1 MEHIDLIATVVT
13 LLAAV
18 VGLGFYLRSDMRAN
32 QAVLAELFRTE
43 IGRLDQKIDSVEERL
58 NQRIDGVEERLNQR
72 IDGVEE
78 RLNQRVDG
86 VEERL
91 NQRVDGLAELF
102 RSEIGRLDQKI
113 DSVEERL
120 NQRIDGVET
129 RLTNQMQANH
139 RELLLRLAF
148 HHHGDGRYPIVP
160 SSDPEPVDPT
170 GSN

>member
-13 LLAAV
+13 VLVAV

-58 NQRIDGVEERLNQR
+58 NQR
-72 IDGVEE
+72 
-78 RLNQRVDG
+78 VDG
-86 VEERL
+86 LAELFRSEIGRLDQKIDSVEERL

>member
-13 LLAAV
+13 VLVAV

-32 QAVLAELFRTE
+32 QAVLAELFRT
-43 IGRLDQKIDSVEERL
+43 
-58 NQRIDGVEERLNQR
+58 
-72 IDGVEE
+72 
-78 RLNQRVDG
+78 
-86 VEERL
+86 
-91 NQRVDGLAELF
+91 
-102 RSEIGRLDQKI
+102 EIGRLDQKI

>member
-13 LLAAV
+13 VLAAV

-43 IGRLDQKIDSVEERL
+43 IGRLDQKIDS
-58 NQRIDGVEERLNQR
+58 
-72 IDGVEE
+72 
-78 RLNQRVDG
+78 

>member
-1 MEHIDLIATVVT
+1 MEHIDLIDTVVT
-13 LLAAV
+13 VMAAIA
-18 VGLGFYLRSDMRAN
+18 GLGFYLRSDMRSN
-32 QAVLAELFRTE
+32 QAV
-43 IGRLDQKIDSVEERL
+43 
-58 NQRIDGVEERLNQR
+58 
-72 IDGVEE
+72 
-78 RLNQRVDG
+78 
-86 VEERL
+86 
-91 NQRVDGLAELF
+91 LAELF

-120 NQRIDGVET
+120 NQRIDGIET

>member
-13 LLAAV
+13 VLVAV

-58 NQRIDGVEERLNQR
+58 NQRIDGVEERLNQC
-72 IDGVEE
+72 
-78 RLNQRVDG
+78 
-86 VEERL
+86 
-91 NQRVDGLAELF
+91 VDGLAELF

>member
-78 RLNQRVDG
+78 RLNQRIDG
-86 VEERL
+86 
-91 NQRVDGLAELF
+91 
-102 RSEIGRLDQKI
+102 
-113 DSVEERL
+113 VEERL

>member
-13 LLAAV
+13 VLAAV

-58 NQRIDGVEERLNQR
+58 NQR
-72 IDGVEE
+72 
-78 RLNQRVDG
+78 
-86 VEERL
+86 
-91 NQRVDGLAELF
+91 VDGLAELF

-120 NQRIDGVET
+120 NQRIGGVEERLNQRIDALET

-139 RELLLRLAF
+139 RESLLRLAF

>member
-58 NQRIDGVEERLNQR
+58 NQR
-72 IDGVEE
+72 
-78 RLNQRVDG
+78 
-86 VEERL
+86 
-91 NQRVDGLAELF
+91 VDGLAELF

-120 NQRIDGVET
+120 NQRIYGVET

>member
-13 LLAAV
+13 VLVAV

-32 QAVLAELFRTE
+32 QAVLAELFRSE
-43 IGRLDQKIDSVEERL
+43 IGRLDQKIDS
-58 NQRIDGVEERLNQR
+58 
-72 IDGVEE
+72 VEE

-129 RLTNQMQANH
+129 RLTNQIQANH

>member
-32 QAVLAELFRTE
+32 QAVLAELFRT
-43 IGRLDQKIDSVEERL
+43 
-58 NQRIDGVEERLNQR
+58 
-72 IDGVEE
+72 
-78 RLNQRVDG
+78 
-86 VEERL
+86 
-91 NQRVDGLAELF
+91 
-102 RSEIGRLDQKI
+102 EIGRLDQKI

>member
-13 LLAAV
+13 VLVAV

-72 IDGVEE
+72 
-78 RLNQRVDG
+78 
-86 VEERL
+86 
-91 NQRVDGLAELF
+91 VDGLAELF

-113 DSVEERL
+113 DSVEERLNQRIGGVEERL

>member
-13 LLAAV
+13 VMAAIA
-18 VGLGFYLRSDMRAN
+18 GLGFYLRSDMRAN
-32 QAVLAELFRTE
+32 QAVLAELFRSE

-78 RLNQRVDG
+78 RLNQR
-86 VEERL
+86 
-91 NQRVDGLAELF
+91 
-102 RSEIGRLDQKI
+102 
-113 DSVEERL
+113 
-120 NQRIDGVET
+120 IDGIET

>member
-72 IDGVEE
+72 
-78 RLNQRVDG
+78 VDG
-86 VEERL
+86 V
-91 NQRVDGLAELF
+91 AELF

>member
-58 NQRIDGVEERLNQR
+58 NQR
-72 IDGVEE
+72 
-78 RLNQRVDG
+78 VDG

-91 NQRVDGLAELF
+91 NQ
-102 RSEIGRLDQKI
+102 QI

>member
-58 NQRIDGVEERLNQR
+58 NQRVDGVEERLNQR

-78 RLNQRVDG
+78 RLNQ
-86 VEERL
+86 
-91 NQRVDGLAELF
+91 Q
-102 RSEIGRLDQKI
+102 I

>member
-13 LLAAV
+13 VLAAV

-58 NQRIDGVEERLNQR
+58 NQRI
-72 IDGVEE
+72 
-78 RLNQRVDG
+78 DG

>member
-13 LLAAV
+13 VLAAV

-58 NQRIDGVEERLNQR
+58 NQRIDAL
-72 IDGVEE
+72 
-78 RLNQRVDG
+78 
-86 VEERL
+86 
-91 NQRVDGLAELF
+91 
-102 RSEIGRLDQKI
+102 
-113 DSVEERL
+113 
-120 NQRIDGVET
+120 ET

>member
-13 LLAAV
+13 VMAAIA
-18 VGLGFYLRSDMRAN
+18 GLGFYLRSDMRSN
-32 QAVLAELFRTE
+32 QAV
-43 IGRLDQKIDSVEERL
+43 
-58 NQRIDGVEERLNQR
+58 
-72 IDGVEE
+72 
-78 RLNQRVDG
+78 
-86 VEERL
+86 
-91 NQRVDGLAELF
+91 LAELF

-120 NQRIDGVET
+120 NQRIDEVEERLNQRIDGIET

>member
-72 IDGVEE
+72 IDGVETPA
-78 RLNQRVDG
+78 QPDAS
-86 VEERL
+86 
-91 NQRVDGLAELF
+91 Q
-102 RSEIGRLDQKI
+102 S
-113 DSVEERL
+113 
-120 NQRIDGVET
+120 
-129 RLTNQMQANH
+129 
-139 RELLLRLAF
+139 
-148 HHHGDGRYPIVP
+148 P
-160 SSDPEPVDPT
+160 
-170 GSN
+170 

>member
-58 NQRIDGVEERLNQR
+58 NQRVDGVEERLNQR
-72 IDGVEE
+72 I
-78 RLNQRVDG
+78 DG

>member
-13 LLAAV
+13 VLAAV

-58 NQRIDGVEERLNQR
+58 NQRIDAL
-72 IDGVEE
+72 
-78 RLNQRVDG
+78 
-86 VEERL
+86 
-91 NQRVDGLAELF
+91 
-102 RSEIGRLDQKI
+102 
-113 DSVEERL
+113 
-120 NQRIDGVET
+120 ET

-139 RELLLRLAF
+139 RESLLRLAF